1 MGSHTLSLI
10 SLHAALPALPARSL
24 HVLNS
29 FLQSVKPSAYASSH
43 FVWAASYASLS
54 TTHGGGGGVGEDEGG
69 GVGDAEGGGGDG
81 DAEGGGSVGD
91 AERVDARSAIR
102 TAT

>member
-1 MGSHTLSLI
+1 MP
-10 SLHAALPALPARSL
+10 SLHALY
-24 HVLNS
+24 S
-29 FLQSVKPSAYASSH
+29 FLQFVIPSAYATSH
-43 FVWAASYASLS
+43 AVLATSYASLS
-54 TTHGGGGGVGEDEGG
+54 TTHGGGGGGVGEDEGG